1 MLSFNVCC
9 VCPEQTGSVALREG
23 RDLLVTLTEFT
34 AQESFLMCSS
44 RLQLG
49 FPEHWLCGEGEVGG
63 VWAGRGVAAPWQG
76 RLHMWGRAGGLVG
89 VAGVVLGWLWSSSPM
104 QGLCPSLH
112 PSLPVPG
119 LEPRWEQSPALPS
132 AQGPSKT
139 CLFLIQIL
147 FAMGWGRASA
157 AARSPRCARHA
168 DVSLLVS
175 QGYFKFVYLDG
186 IRWFGCWHSILAWQS
201 SKYVYMYL
209 YLAFFSGMF
218 S

>member
-1 MLSFNVCC
+1 MGWTWCRDSMASSAPHVGTGWWAHGCC
-9 VCPEQTGSVALREG
+9 WGGAGLAL
-23 RDLLVTLTEFT
+23 
-34 AQESFLMCSS
+34 
-44 RLQLG
+44 
-49 FPEHWLCGEGEVGG
+49 
-63 VWAGRGVAAPWQG
+63 
-76 RLHMWGRAGGLVG
+76 
-89 VAGVVLGWLWSSSPM
+89 VLITHARP
-104 QGLCPSLH
+104 

-139 CLFLIQIL
+139 CLFLIQIP

-157 AARSPRCARHA
+157 AAHSPRCARHA
-168 DVSLLVS
+168 DVSLLVW
-175 QGYFKFVYLDG
+175 QGYFKFVYLDD